1 MLQIMGE
8 RAKTAEPVMRT
19 LSTEKKNQALRQAA
33 EDLVKKQED
42 ILAANE
48 IDVKAGKEA
57 GMSEGL
63 LDRLALNP
71 DRIEAMAEGLRQ
83 LAGLEDPIGG
93 HGHEKKAK
101 RPDDW
106 AEAGSPGRG
115 GYHL

>member
-83 LAGLEDPIGG
+83 LAGLEDPIG
-93 HGHEKKAK
+93 EVMAQ
-101 RPDDW
+101 
-106 AEAGSPGRG
+106 
-115 GYHL
+115 L